1 MTQIDPRCTRTPTSA
16 RESRNRAGFSAL
28 RAAAVLVAILAVT
41 SSAQQR
47 ATPLPSP
54 ESVIGFA
61 PGADY
66 KLFTYDQSIDYFKRL
81 AAATNRMKL
90 ITVGK
95 TAYGKTWTA

>member
-1 MTQIDPRCTRTPTSA
+1 MIQLVPRRI
-16 RESRNRAGFSAL
+16 RESRARTSHRAISRAL
-28 RAAAVLVAILAVT
+28 SAAAALVGALAVT
-41 SSAQQR
+41 SSSQQR
-47 ATPLPSP
+47 TTALPTP

-81 AAATNRMKL
+81 AAVTNRMKL

-95 TAYGKTWTA
+95 TAYGKTW